1 MKTSNLLARHT
12 LLAWLAFITAAH
24 SGEWPRELAAPHGK
38 TPVLDGV
45 IGAGEW
51 ADATEFT
58 GTGGWTA
65 QFSPT
70 TSAQDLSLRGWVKY
84 DDTRLW
90 FAFEITDDVLYGI
103 DTDRWLPDNN
113 LQAHELTQKGWP
125 WFGDE
130 MEILINAA
138 NTWEGDEN
146 ARGNGHSWQMVC
158 NLTKSRLGGIGKGG
172 LLEGEP
178 RVKAEAWSTYQ
189 KWIESGAMQAVAKP
203 KLGGKG
209 YIIEW
214 SIAFDPCL
222 EVAAGKFFKPGDQE
236 VVMGLNIAVGDLDE
250 KAKGQGNFGNF
261 LHEDWFAGEKNKRT
275 NLRQWGRLRLLP
287 KK

>member
-1 MKTSNLLARHT
+1 MNLAPYSLLAV
-12 LLAWLAFITAAH
+12 LLSSASLLM
-24 SGEWPRELAAPHGK
+24 GDEWPRELTAPQGF
-38 TPVLDGV
+38 TPKLDGV
-45 IGAGEW
+45 IGKDEW
-51 ADATEFT
+51 ADATPFE
-58 GTGGWTA
+58 GTKGWTP
-65 QFSPT
+65 QFTPT
-70 TSAQDLSLRGWVKY
+70 TSPADLSLRGWVKY
-84 DDTRLW
+84 DDSRLW
-90 FAFEITDDVLYGI
+90 FAFDVTDDVLYGI
-103 DTDRWLPDNN
+103 DTDRWLPEKNA
-113 LQAHELTQKGWP
+113 LAHELTPQGWP

-146 ARGNGHSWQMVC
+146 ARGSGHSWQMVC
-158 NLTKSRLGGIGKGG
+158 NLTKSRLGGIGTGG

-178 RVKAEAWSTYQ
+178 RVKPEAWSTYR

-203 KLGGKG
+203 KTGGKG

-222 EVAAGKFFKPGDQE
+222 EVKPGTFFTPSDQE
-236 VVMGLNIAVGDLDE
+236 VVMGLNIAIGDLDE

-261 LHEDWFAGEKNKRT
+261 LHEDWLAGAKNKRT
-275 NLRQWGRLRLLP
+275 NLRQFGRLRLLP